1 MLAHRGDAAVRL
13 TRREAGRLAV
23 AAIGLIVAMT
33 VILGADF
40 SPPRV
45 DVQVGDLVPADI
57 VAPGARTY
65 ESPTLTAAARKAA
78 ADAVPPQYDFTS
90 ERAITIAAAQAAAF
104 VSAVRLLDT
113 AFDPATTDVQ
123 RKLILDRVAGDLPTP
138 SADFVRTME
147 ASRWIPIRTEA
158 ARVLDGTERTELRD
172 TEVAIVQSRLSEQMA
187 GDLSEAERRLA
198 ADLISPLVVPNSSF
212 SQERTQQ
219 ERDRQAAAV
228 PPVTETYL
236 QGEIL
241 VRGGTK
247 LTEADAMVL
256 AAFGLDKATTDVT
269 TLAGWFVLSALLVAL
284 LLGWI
289 WRFRRDFWHRNNVLV
304 LISLLLLFSTLAL
317 QLTAGR
323 AALPF
328 VLPLAAIP
336 ILVAVLLDAEVAIVL
351 GALIAV
357 VAGAVNG
364 PSLELSTYVF
374 LGGLAGVLGVR
385 RGDRFQMFLQAG
397 IVAFVVQ
404 ALVVTAFSFLGERD
418 LTGIIQLVAAAAL
431 SAGGAAVAAVGTFAV
446 LGNVFGILTVFQLLE
461 LANPSQPLL
470 RRLLI
475 ETPGTYHHSLM
486 VGNLAERAAEAIGA
500 DPLLTRV
507 AAYYHDIGK
516 LANPVGFIENQAG
529 GENLHDQLSPEESSQ
544 LLKAHVA
551 DGIDIAYE
559 ARLPKAIIAFI
570 PQHHGTAMISFF
582 HAKAR
587 EAAAEP
593 YGGLDTEAG
602 KHAAEAVDIR
612 RYRHSGPKPQSRE
625 AALIMLADGVEAS
638 VRSLTSRDEP
648 AIRGMVAR
656 IMADRM
662 ADGQFDECDLTFRD
676 LDLIQEAFVQQLLGM
691 YHQRVAYPQSKIV
704 ELEARRAA
712 AGGSVAGGGGSA
724 AGRGSAA
731 GGGRSASQWPGSND
745 GGGAGRGSAGRNSAA
760 DAGWSAGRGSSADA
774 DSSAERPGP
783 GGSGS
788 SRKPPSSTA

>member
-123 RKLILDRVAGDLPTP
+123 RKLILDRVAGDLPTR

-172 TEVAIVQSRLSEQMA
+172 TEVAIVRSRLSEQMA

-212 SQERTQQ
+212 SQEGTQQ

-269 TLAGWFVLSALLVAL
+269 ALAGWFVLSALLVAL

-304 LISLLLLFSTLAL
+304 LISLLLLFSTFAL

-704 ELEARRAA
+704 ELEARR
-712 AGGSVAGGGGSA
+712 GSVAGGGGGSA

-731 GGGRSASQWPGSND
+731 GGGGSASQWPGSNE